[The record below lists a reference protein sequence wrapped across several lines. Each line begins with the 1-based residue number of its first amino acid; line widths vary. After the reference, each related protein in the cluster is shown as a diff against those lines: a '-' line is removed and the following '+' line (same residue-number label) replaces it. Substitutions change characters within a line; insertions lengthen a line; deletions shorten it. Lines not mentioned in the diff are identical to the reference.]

1 MPNDSK
7 IFINTNTNSYL
18 DFVKHSDQKKIV
30 ETRIDRLESV
40 IKELQI
46 RVNTIE
52 NSMSSN
58 RGKT

>member
-18 DFVKHSDQKKIV
+18 DFVKHRDQKKIV
-30 ETRIDRLESV
+30 ENRIDRLESV

-58 RGKT
+58 RWKK

>member
-18 DFVKHSDQKKIV
+18 DFVKHRDQKKIV

-46 RVNTIE
+46 RVNMIE

>member
-18 DFVKHSDQKKIV
+18 DFVKHRDQKKIV
-30 ETRIDRLESV
+30 ENRIDRLESV